1 MANYNVNLTFTADTK
16 AAKVQLQNLKAE
28 LQSLST
34 NANLDV
40 RTDIS
45 RQLNEA
51 SQAARE
57 LKAHLE
63 AATNVQTGNL
73 DFTKLNKSLK
83 DSGKTLTDYGKQLK
97 TLGSDGEQA
106 FIQLTKVVMNA
117 EVPLR
122 KTSDLVDKMLITF
135 KNNARWMA
143 SSAVLNGIT
152 QSLSSAYSYA
162 QNLNKSLND
171 IRIVTG
177 YNVDQIKDFAAEA
190 NKAAKALST
199 STTSYTKAS
208 LIYFQQGEGRQ
219 ASLGSA

>member
-16 AAKVQLQNLKAE
+16 AAKAQ
-28 LQSLST
+28 LQSLKSDLQALSSG
-34 NANLDV
+34 ANLDA
-40 RTDIS
+40 RTETMS
-45 RQLNEA
+45 KQLNEA

-73 DFTKLNKSLK
+73 DFTKLSKSLK
-83 DSGKTLTDYGKQLK
+83 DSGKTLSDYGQQLK
-97 TLGSDGEQA
+97 VLGATGDQA
-106 FIQLTKVVMNA
+106 FVQLTRAVMNA

-122 KTSDLVDKMLITF
+122 KTSDLVDKMLVTF

-162 QNLNKSLND
+162 QNLNRSLSD

-177 YNVDQIKDFAAEA
+177 YNIDKMKEFAVQA

-199 STTSYTKAS
+199 STTSYTNAS
-208 LIYFQQGEGRQ
+208 LIYFQQGKVDK
-219 ASLGSA
+219 

>member
-16 AAKVQLQNLKAE
+16 AAKAQ
-28 LQSLST
+28 LQSLKSDLQALSSG
-34 NANLDV
+34 ANLDV
-40 RTDIS
+40 RADTMS
-45 RQLNEA
+45 KQLSEA

-73 DFTKLNKSLK
+73 DFTKLSKSLK
-83 DSGKTLTDYGKQLK
+83 DSGKTLSDYGQQLK
-97 TLGSDGEQA
+97 VLGATGDQA
-106 FIQLTKVVMNA
+106 FVQLTRAVMNA

-122 KTSDLVDKMLITF
+122 KTSDLVDKMLVTF

-162 QNLNKSLND
+162 QNLNSSLND

-177 YNVDQIKDFAAEA
+177 YNIDKMKEFAVQA

-199 STTSYTKAS
+199 STTSYTNAS
-208 LIYFQQGEGRQ
+208 LIYFQQGKVDK
-219 ASLGSA
+219 